1 MNEKPFEERSQTEEL
16 RHAMQEMLAEDNP
29 QVKNLAAASKK
40 QLAREVVRLR
50 AMVKVI
56 QNATRN
62 VRIDGHRF
70 GHAEAFMLMTYREVD
85 GDSTLLV
92 WNSRDGV
99 TPFVINIGAK
109 KYQHDIPLQQGPFFD
124 LPREHAV
131 AYVWVTRT
139 DAQVLEAWHR
149 TMDKAVE
156 MGKIDPDKAASM
168 RDNLEVA
175 ESWHYRIGLRN
186 LETGRFT
193 DEEVLEAPRSNP
205 ATRRRDPMTEQRI
218 PATVLRTVP
227 YDQMVTN
234 LFKPMGSREASLLHA
249 AIGISGETAELLVA
263 DSIENI
269 VEELGD
275 MEFYIEAGYQ
285 MLGGR
290 RSALA
295 DELVLEASDPAQHQ
309 VLGTVTIAMSTTAG
323 RLLDLA
329 KKGWVYNKPLDDN
342 AERAIRYE
350 LMRLECMMEQL
361 LDMVGVLR
369 TTVLRT
375 NQTKLGKRYPQ
386 GVYTDHA
393 AQVRADKADGE

>member
-1 MNEKPFEERSQTEEL
+1 MNEKPYEERSQTEEL

-29 QVKNLAAASKK
+29 QVKSLAAASKK

-70 GHAEAFMLMTYREVD
+70 GHAEAFMLMTYKEVD
-85 GDSTLLV
+85 GDGQLLV

-99 TPFVINIGAK
+99 TPFVINIGSK
-109 KYQHDIPLQQGPFFD
+109 KYQHDIPRQQGPFFD

-131 AYVWVTRT
+131 THVWVTRT

-193 DEEVLEAPRSNP
+193 DEEVLEASA
-205 ATRRRDPMTEQRI
+205 ATPQPE
-218 PATVLRTVP
+218 
-227 YDQMVTN
+227 
-234 LFKPMGSREASLLHA
+234 
-249 AIGISGETAELLVA
+249 GET
-263 DSIENI
+263 
-269 VEELGD
+269 
-275 MEFYIEAGYQ
+275 Q
-285 MLGGR
+285 
-290 RSALA
+290 
-295 DELVLEASDPAQHQ
+295 
-309 VLGTVTIAMSTTAG
+309 
-323 RLLDLA
+323 
-329 KKGWVYNKPLDDN
+329 
-342 AERAIRYE
+342 
-350 LMRLECMMEQL
+350 
-361 LDMVGVLR
+361 
-369 TTVLRT
+369 
-375 NQTKLGKRYPQ
+375 
-386 GVYTDHA
+386 
-393 AQVRADKADGE
+393 

>member
-193 DEEVLEAPRSNP
+193 DEEVLEAPA
-205 ATRRRDPMTEQRI
+205 ATPQPE
-218 PATVLRTVP
+218 
-227 YDQMVTN
+227 
-234 LFKPMGSREASLLHA
+234 
-249 AIGISGETAELLVA
+249 GET
-263 DSIENI
+263 
-269 VEELGD
+269 
-275 MEFYIEAGYQ
+275 Q
-285 MLGGR
+285 
-290 RSALA
+290 
-295 DELVLEASDPAQHQ
+295 
-309 VLGTVTIAMSTTAG
+309 
-323 RLLDLA
+323 
-329 KKGWVYNKPLDDN
+329 
-342 AERAIRYE
+342 
-350 LMRLECMMEQL
+350 
-361 LDMVGVLR
+361 
-369 TTVLRT
+369 
-375 NQTKLGKRYPQ
+375 
-386 GVYTDHA
+386 
-393 AQVRADKADGE
+393 

>member
-131 AYVWVTRT
+131 THVWVTRT

-156 MGKIDPDKAASM
+156 MGKIDPDKAAFM
-168 RDNLEVA
+168 RDSLEVA

-193 DEEVLEAPRSNP
+193 DEEVLDASAP
-205 ATRRRDPMTEQRI
+205 TTQE
-218 PATVLRTVP
+218 
-227 YDQMVTN
+227 
-234 LFKPMGSREASLLHA
+234 
-249 AIGISGETAELLVA
+249 GET
-263 DSIENI
+263 
-269 VEELGD
+269 
-275 MEFYIEAGYQ
+275 Q
-285 MLGGR
+285 
-290 RSALA
+290 
-295 DELVLEASDPAQHQ
+295 
-309 VLGTVTIAMSTTAG
+309 
-323 RLLDLA
+323 
-329 KKGWVYNKPLDDN
+329 
-342 AERAIRYE
+342 
-350 LMRLECMMEQL
+350 
-361 LDMVGVLR
+361 
-369 TTVLRT
+369 
-375 NQTKLGKRYPQ
+375 
-386 GVYTDHA
+386 
-393 AQVRADKADGE
+393 

>member
-131 AYVWVTRT
+131 THVWVTRT

-168 RDNLEVA
+168 RDSLEVA

-193 DEEVLEAPRSNP
+193 DEEVLDASAP
-205 ATRRRDPMTEQRI
+205 TTQE
-218 PATVLRTVP
+218 
-227 YDQMVTN
+227 
-234 LFKPMGSREASLLHA
+234 
-249 AIGISGETAELLVA
+249 GET
-263 DSIENI
+263 
-269 VEELGD
+269 
-275 MEFYIEAGYQ
+275 Q
-285 MLGGR
+285 
-290 RSALA
+290 
-295 DELVLEASDPAQHQ
+295 
-309 VLGTVTIAMSTTAG
+309 
-323 RLLDLA
+323 
-329 KKGWVYNKPLDDN
+329 
-342 AERAIRYE
+342 
-350 LMRLECMMEQL
+350 
-361 LDMVGVLR
+361 
-369 TTVLRT
+369 
-375 NQTKLGKRYPQ
+375 
-386 GVYTDHA
+386 
-393 AQVRADKADGE
+393 

>member
-1 MNEKPFEERSQTEEL
+1 MNEKPYEERSQTEEL
-16 RHAMQEMLAEDNP
+16 RHAMQEMLAEDSP

-70 GHAEAFMLMTYREVD
+70 GHAEAFMLMTYKEVD
-85 GDSTLLV
+85 GDGQLLV

-99 TPFVINIGAK
+99 TPFVINIGSK
-109 KYQHDIPLQQGPFFD
+109 KYQHDIPRQQGPFFD

-131 AYVWVTRT
+131 THVWVTRT

-193 DEEVLEAPRSNP
+193 DEEVLEAPA
-205 ATRRRDPMTEQRI
+205 ATPQPE
-218 PATVLRTVP
+218 
-227 YDQMVTN
+227 
-234 LFKPMGSREASLLHA
+234 
-249 AIGISGETAELLVA
+249 GET
-263 DSIENI
+263 
-269 VEELGD
+269 
-275 MEFYIEAGYQ
+275 Q
-285 MLGGR
+285 
-290 RSALA
+290 
-295 DELVLEASDPAQHQ
+295 
-309 VLGTVTIAMSTTAG
+309 
-323 RLLDLA
+323 
-329 KKGWVYNKPLDDN
+329 
-342 AERAIRYE
+342 
-350 LMRLECMMEQL
+350 
-361 LDMVGVLR
+361 
-369 TTVLRT
+369 
-375 NQTKLGKRYPQ
+375 
-386 GVYTDHA
+386 
-393 AQVRADKADGE
+393 

>member
-56 QNATRN
+56 QNVTRN

-70 GHAEAFMLMTYREVD
+70 GHAEAFMLMTYREVE

-131 AYVWVTRT
+131 THVWVTRT

-168 RDNLEVA
+168 RDSLEVA

-193 DEEVLEAPRSNP
+193 DEEVLDASAP
-205 ATRRRDPMTEQRI
+205 ATQE
-218 PATVLRTVP
+218 
-227 YDQMVTN
+227 
-234 LFKPMGSREASLLHA
+234 
-249 AIGISGETAELLVA
+249 GET
-263 DSIENI
+263 
-269 VEELGD
+269 
-275 MEFYIEAGYQ
+275 Q
-285 MLGGR
+285 
-290 RSALA
+290 
-295 DELVLEASDPAQHQ
+295 
-309 VLGTVTIAMSTTAG
+309 
-323 RLLDLA
+323 
-329 KKGWVYNKPLDDN
+329 
-342 AERAIRYE
+342 
-350 LMRLECMMEQL
+350 
-361 LDMVGVLR
+361 
-369 TTVLRT
+369 
-375 NQTKLGKRYPQ
+375 
-386 GVYTDHA
+386 
-393 AQVRADKADGE
+393 

>member
-1 MNEKPFEERSQTEEL
+1 MNEKHFEERSQTEEL
-16 RHAMQEMLAEDNP
+16 RHAMQEMLAEDNQ

-62 VRIDGHRF
+62 VRIDRHRF

-131 AYVWVTRT
+131 THVWVTRT

-168 RDNLEVA
+168 RDSLEVA

-193 DEEVLEAPRSNP
+193 DEEVLDASAP
-205 ATRRRDPMTEQRI
+205 TTQE
-218 PATVLRTVP
+218 
-227 YDQMVTN
+227 
-234 LFKPMGSREASLLHA
+234 
-249 AIGISGETAELLVA
+249 GET
-263 DSIENI
+263 
-269 VEELGD
+269 
-275 MEFYIEAGYQ
+275 Q
-285 MLGGR
+285 
-290 RSALA
+290 
-295 DELVLEASDPAQHQ
+295 
-309 VLGTVTIAMSTTAG
+309 
-323 RLLDLA
+323 
-329 KKGWVYNKPLDDN
+329 
-342 AERAIRYE
+342 
-350 LMRLECMMEQL
+350 
-361 LDMVGVLR
+361 
-369 TTVLRT
+369 
-375 NQTKLGKRYPQ
+375 
-386 GVYTDHA
+386 
-393 AQVRADKADGE
+393 

>member
-1 MNEKPFEERSQTEEL
+1 MNKKPFEEWSQTEERSQTEEL
-16 RHAMQEMLAEDNP
+16 RQAMQEMLAEDNP

-70 GHAEAFMLMTYREVD
+70 GHAEAFMLMTYKEVD
-85 GDSTLLV
+85 GDGQLLV

-99 TPFVINIGAK
+99 TPFVINIGSK
-109 KYQHDIPLQQGPFFD
+109 KYQHDIPRQQGPFFD

-131 AYVWVTRT
+131 THVWVTRT

-193 DEEVLEAPRSNP
+193 DEEVLEASA
-205 ATRRRDPMTEQRI
+205 ATPQPE
-218 PATVLRTVP
+218 
-227 YDQMVTN
+227 
-234 LFKPMGSREASLLHA
+234 
-249 AIGISGETAELLVA
+249 GET
-263 DSIENI
+263 
-269 VEELGD
+269 
-275 MEFYIEAGYQ
+275 Q
-285 MLGGR
+285 
-290 RSALA
+290 
-295 DELVLEASDPAQHQ
+295 
-309 VLGTVTIAMSTTAG
+309 
-323 RLLDLA
+323 
-329 KKGWVYNKPLDDN
+329 
-342 AERAIRYE
+342 
-350 LMRLECMMEQL
+350 
-361 LDMVGVLR
+361 
-369 TTVLRT
+369 
-375 NQTKLGKRYPQ
+375 
-386 GVYTDHA
+386 
-393 AQVRADKADGE
+393 

>member
-131 AYVWVTRT
+131 THVWVTRT

-156 MGKIDPDKAASM
+156 MGKIDPDKATSM
-168 RDNLEVA
+168 RDSLEVA

-193 DEEVLEAPRSNP
+193 DEEVLDASAP
-205 ATRRRDPMTEQRI
+205 ATQE
-218 PATVLRTVP
+218 
-227 YDQMVTN
+227 
-234 LFKPMGSREASLLHA
+234 
-249 AIGISGETAELLVA
+249 GET
-263 DSIENI
+263 
-269 VEELGD
+269 
-275 MEFYIEAGYQ
+275 Q
-285 MLGGR
+285 
-290 RSALA
+290 
-295 DELVLEASDPAQHQ
+295 
-309 VLGTVTIAMSTTAG
+309 
-323 RLLDLA
+323 
-329 KKGWVYNKPLDDN
+329 
-342 AERAIRYE
+342 
-350 LMRLECMMEQL
+350 
-361 LDMVGVLR
+361 
-369 TTVLRT
+369 
-375 NQTKLGKRYPQ
+375 
-386 GVYTDHA
+386 
-393 AQVRADKADGE
+393 